1 MSRLTALKGWLPEWL
16 RPYRA
21 QWLSGDL
28 TAGFIVTVMLIPQSL
43 AYAMLAGL
51 PLQVGIYASIA
62 PLVVYALF
70 GTSMTLAVGPVAVAS
85 LMTASAL
92 TPLAA
97 PGSPE
102 YVALAVQLAMLSG
115 LMLFA
120 FGMLRLGA
128 VAHFLSHPVISGF
141 ISGSALLIAL
151 SQLKHVLG
159 VEAAGR
165 GVWNNLVGLA
175 QGLPTLN
182 GTTAMI
188 GVSSLAFLWWAR
200 GGLPRLLQRVGVADG
215 LAATL
220 AKLAPMLA
228 VVAAT
233 VAVALGQLHL
243 TAGVKVVG
251 EVPAGLPSLA
261 WEAFDWSNVSVLWV
275 PALLIGLVG
284 FVESVSVAQSLA
296 IKRKQR
302 IVPNRELLGLG
313 AANMASAM
321 SGGYPV
327 TGGFAR
333 SVVNFAAGAQTPLA
347 GVISA
352 FLMAVL
358 WVPALLI
365 GLVGF
370 VESVSVAQSLAIKRK
385 QRIVPNRELLGL
397 GAANMASAMSGG
409 YPVTGGF
416 ARSVV
421 NFAAGAQTPLA
432 GVISAFLMAVV
443 LVGLTDWFRLLPQ
456 AVLAATIVVAVTSL
470 IDLSTL
476 RRAWRYDRADA
487 AALLATA
494 AGVLALGVEA
504 GVLLGVALSLGVV
517 VWRSS
522 HPHMAVVGRV
532 PGTEHFRNVSRHRV
546 ETVDGVLAV
555 RIDENLF
562 FANAHEVETQLQQL
576 SAEQSPP
583 VRRVLLIM
591 SAVNRI
597 DSTAL
602 DMLEAFDQQLT
613 SRGQELWLAEVKGPV
628 ADRLARSDLGQ
639 RLQARIV
646 LSAHEAMQRFSVT

>member
-1 MSRLTALKGWLPEWL
+1 MRQ
-16 RPYRA
+16 YRA
-21 QWLSGDL
+21 DWLSGDL

-92 TPLAA
+92 APLAA
-97 PGSPE
+97 PGSAQ
-102 YVALAVQLAMLSG
+102 YVALAAQLAMLSG
-115 LMLFA
+115 LMLFV
-120 FGMLRLGA
+120 FGLLRLGA

-141 ISGSALLIAL
+141 ISGSALLITL
-151 SQLKHVLG
+151 SQLKHIVG
-159 VEAAGR
+159 VTVPGR
-165 GVWNNLVGLA
+165 GVWDNLVGLV
-175 QGLPTLN
+175 QGLPSLN
-182 GTTAMI
+182 VATAAI
-188 GVSSLAFLWWAR
+188 GVGSLAFLWWAR
-200 GGLPRLLQRVGVADG
+200 AGLPRLLQRVGVPAG
-215 LAATL
+215 LAGTL
-220 AKLAPMLA
+220 GKLAPMLA
-228 VVAAT
+228 VVVST
-233 VAVALGQLHL
+233 VVVGAGQLHL
-243 TAGVKVVG
+243 GAGVKVVG

-261 WEAFDWSNVSVLWV
+261 WEALDWSNLSLLWV

-296 IKRKQR
+296 MKRKQR
-302 IVPNRELLGLG
+302 IVPNKELLGLG

-352 FLMAVL
+352 L
-358 WVPALLI
+358 
-365 GLVGF
+365 
-370 VESVSVAQSLAIKRK
+370 
-385 QRIVPNRELLGL
+385 
-397 GAANMASAMSGG
+397 
-409 YPVTGGF
+409 
-416 ARSVV
+416 
-421 NFAAGAQTPLA
+421 
-432 GVISAFLMAVV
+432 LMAVV
-443 LVGLTDWFRLLPQ
+443 LVGLTDWFALLPQ

-470 IDLSTL
+470 IDLGTL

-494 AGVLALGVEA
+494 AGVLLLGVEA

-532 PGTEHFRNVSRHRV
+532 PGTEHFRNVSRHQV
-546 ETVDGVLAV
+546 QTTPGVLAV

-576 SAEQSPP
+576 CAEQDEP
-583 VRRVLLIM
+583 VQRVLLIM

-602 DMLEAFDQQLT
+602 EMLDAFDQQLA
-613 SRGQELWLAEVKGPV
+613 SRGQALWLAEVKGPV
-628 ADRLARSDLGQ
+628 ADRLARSELGQ
-639 RLQARIV
+639 RLRARTA
-646 LSAHEAMQRFSVT
+646 LSTHEAMQQMRVA